1 MSTVFFG
8 QTLTDTKWGLFGVWY
23 RGIFIQHRVKE
34 NTRHRT
40 AFHRPTNPG
49 LKLRFRLSPEL
60 KELVV
65 WIPYSTQV
73 KTLNIDSNRL
83 THRLSAWDA
92 SFMGRLGH
100 GQVVFRAMRVVR
112 GTVFIRGR
120 CDSVIIIILDT
131 MYFVVSQKSLEIQ
144 KIKKTPGHSVSL
156 IVSCVVGGART
167 CVSS

>member
-1 MSTVFFG
+1 MSKNRDPLFTVFFC

-23 RGIFIQHRVKE
+23 RGIFKQHRVKQ

-40 AFHRPTNPG
+40 TFHRPTNPG
-49 LKLRFRLSPEL
+49 LKQRFRMTHEL
-60 KELVV
+60 KELIV
-65 WIPYSTQV
+65 WISYSAQGT
-73 KTLNIDSNRL
+73 TLDINSNWL

-131 MYFVVSQKSLEIQ
+131 MYFVVSQKNLEIR
-144 KIKKTPGHSVSL
+144 KSKKRENV
-156 IVSCVVGGART
+156 
-167 CVSS
+167 